1 MADKNQRIVLASR
14 PQGWVTEDNFRLEE
28 TPVPEPKAGEVLVR
42 NHYLSLDPYM
52 RGRMNAGKSYSAPV
66 EIGDVMVGG
75 TVGEV
80 VASNDPAFKPGDKV
94 VGRLGWQLYSV
105 ATAPTLTKVDASQV
119 PLSAYLG
126 PVGMPGVTA
135 WIGTYEICQP
145 KAGETLVVNAA
156 SGAVGSVGGQ
166 LAKMKGARVV
176 GIAGGATK
184 VKHVLDDLGFDACV
198 DYRSPTFREDFK
210 AATRNGVDCLFENV
224 GGEVMETVVARFNPF
239 ARMAL
244 CGLVSQYN
252 ETQPQ
257 GLKTLFSILAN
268 RVTMRGFI
276 VSDHLDKWPQA
287 LAELG
292 AGVASGK
299 IKYRETVAEGLPNA
313 PKAFIGMLKGQNL
326 GKQLVKL
333 I

>member
-94 VGRLGWQLYSV
+94 VGRLGWQLYSI

-156 SGAVGSVGGQ
+156 SGAVGSVVGQ

-210 AATRNGVDCLFENV
+210 AATPNGVDCLFENV

>member
-94 VGRLGWQLYSV
+94 VGRLGWQLYSI

-156 SGAVGSVGGQ
+156 SGAVGSMVGQ

-210 AATRNGVDCLFENV
+210 AATQNGVDCLFENV

>member
-80 VASNDPAFKPGDKV
+80 VASNDPAFKPSDKV
-94 VGRLGWQLYSV
+94 VGRLGWQLYSI

-156 SGAVGSVGGQ
+156 SGAVGSMVGQ

-210 AATRNGVDCLFENV
+210 AATPNGVDCLFENV